1 MLKSGLNFPA
11 LLVITTLYITGC
23 GTAVRNTGDKGYNG
37 SFSPEE
43 IMLITSRE
51 NKTPFR
57 VLQTDNK
64 QDSIFLRGTSSD
76 VDPVADKSLIEILTE
91 RMYKTVTDSAS
102 LGVGI
107 AAPQIGISKNVI
119 LVQRLDKPGSPFEVY
134 LNPEIIQYSKMKQD
148 CREGCLSV
156 PDRRGVTKSRSYA
169 ILVKYRRADNSSFTE
184 MIEGFTAVIFQH
196 ETDHLKGA
204 LFFDYL

>member
-1 MLKSGLNFPA
+1 MLKYGLNFLV
-11 LLVITTLYITGC
+11 LLVISTLYFTGC
-23 GTAVRNTGDKGYNG
+23 GTAVRIAGEKGYHG

-43 IMLITSRE
+43 IMLITSGDNR
-51 NKTPFR
+51 TPFR

-64 QDSIFLRGTSSD
+64 QDSLFLRGTSSN
-76 VDPVADKSLIEILTE
+76 VDPVVDKLLIETLTE

-119 LVQRLDKPGSPFEVY
+119 LVQRLDKPGTPFEVY
-134 LNPEIIQYSKMKQD
+134 LNPEIIQFSKMKQD

-169 ILVKYRRADNSSFTE
+169 ILIKYQRADNSCVTE
-184 MIEGFTAVIFQH
+184 MVEGFTAVIFQH